1 MTVNNETYWSTL
13 SASMVDKIIGDEFQL
28 LEVLGHGAY
37 GCLFLGQS
45 QLDMSYA
52 AVKVLSKTGLN
63 HDQLRLQQLEIDIQT
78 SLNHHHLLK
87 LHRVI
92 QDNDYIYMVM
102 ELCDGGDLFDYV
114 ANGEPVSESS
124 IKKLFSQILDAVQSM
139 HNNGVYHRDIKLENI
154 LLVSDEDEDDMNCK
168 VADFGLATR
177 ERYSTEFGCGSTS
190 YLAPEHFDDEE
201 SDIVPYDSA
210 ASDIWSLGILLLG
223 MMFGRNPW
231 SEASITDATYMEFK
245 RSPIMLKDQLFPDMS
260 MSTFRLLCTALAPN
274 GAKRPSIA
282 EFREQ
287 FLAIDHLFDDEQEEE
302 EFGPV
307 SIPSK
312 FATDA
317 ASYDSA
323 YFSGAATS
331 FEDLIEEEI
340 MEDHFCKLDLASQA
354 SNDDDIMFAH
364 SGEDWWL

>member
-1 MTVNNETYWSTL
+1 MTVSETYWSQL

-37 GCLFLGQS
+37 GCLFLSQS

-52 AVKVLSKTGLN
+52 AVKVLSKTGLD

-78 SLNHHHLLK
+78 SLNHPHLLN

-92 QDNDYIYMVM
+92 QDADYIYMVM

-114 ANGEPVSESS
+114 VNGDPVSESA
-124 IKKLFSQILDAVQSM
+124 IKKLFSQILDAVESM
-139 HNNGVYHRDIKLENI
+139 HKTGVYHRDIKLENI
-154 LLVSDEDEDDMNCK
+154 LLVSDDDDLNCK

-190 YLAPEHFDDEE
+190 YLAPEHFDDDE
-201 SDIVPYDSA
+201 SDIVPYDSS
-210 ASDIWSLGILLLG
+210 ASDIWSLGILLIG

-231 SEASITDATYMEFK
+231 SEASVADATYMEFK
-245 RSPIMLKDQLFPDMS
+245 RNPIMLKQQLFPDMS
-260 MSTFRLLCTALAPN
+260 MSTFRLLCNALSN
-274 GAKRPSIA
+274 DAKRLSIA

-287 FLAIDHLFDDEQEEE
+287 FLAIDSLFDDEQEED
-302 EFGPV
+302 FGPV
-307 SIPSK
+307 CIPSK
-312 FATDA
+312 CTADA
-317 ASYDSA
+317 ASFDSA

-331 FEDLIEEEI
+331 FEDIMEEEL
-340 MEDHFCKLDLASQA
+340 MDEKFCKLDISSQR
-354 SNDDDIMFAH
+354 SHGSDVMFAH